1 MKMTP
6 HQILNALGFNVPEQG
21 IEVNELEAF
30 LHYESLRLL
39 GNTISIERI
48 DNSELLTLH
57 DGMAGLVA
65 AHRGEEAVKASE
77 GTAARLKRLIRANCN
92 ITYKLNLK
100 SQA

>member
-6 HQILNALGFNVPEQG
+6 HLILNALGFDVPEQG
-21 IEVNELEAF
+21 IEVNEHDAF
-30 LHYESLRLL
+30 LHSESLRLL

-65 AHRGEEAVKASE
+65 AHRGEDAVQASE
-77 GTAARLKRLIRANCN
+77 DTAARLKKLIRTNCN
-92 ITYKLNLK
+92 ATYKLNLK
-100 SQA
+100 SQS